1 MSARISVLEKEYDA
15 IKVKADALIAS
26 ISGSADIPFENA
38 PWTELTDALIRIAVK
53 LRSTSDAVRMPLLR
67 ESVLL
72 LQLRLFVLGPDAAF
86 RLERLQLGIR
96 NTILLGTHDEPE
108 RESEFWDR
116 WFHEL
121 SRAKVTV
128 IAPRADEIMN
138 YKETTEDT
146 KGSVK
151 GLVEF
156 FDRLLIFVMKIVL
169 KRTATALDTL
179 KRTLLHEMRAKE
191 QRTTGFIERVKSWLV
206 LPQDIGP
213 ASDDEIQ
220 DNAVRELIEFIKND
234 DVLRR
239 DGEDET
245 TGRRRMPNAEET
257 EQFIATINGKG
268 TAVDGPDVLGEK
280 QRAMLALLQ
289 EMAHRASNDLA
300 MKARGE
306 RSAVEIIKA

>member
-1 MSARISVLEKEYDA
+1 MSVRVSALTKEYDA

-26 ISGSADIPFENA
+26 LSGPAHMPFVNA
-38 PWTELTDALIRIAVK
+38 HWTELTDALIRIAVK
-53 LRSTSDAVRMPLLR
+53 LRSTADADRMPLLR
-67 ESVLL
+67 EQVLL

-86 RLERLQLGIR
+86 RLERYQLGIR
-96 NTILLGTHDEPE
+96 NTLLLGTHDAPE

-116 WFHEL
+116 WLSEL

-128 IAPRADEIMN
+128 IAPRADEIVN

-146 KGSVK
+146 KAIVK

-156 FDRLLIFVMKIVL
+156 FDRLLIFVMRIVL
-169 KRTATALDTL
+169 KRTATALDTR

-191 QRTTGFIERVKSWLV
+191 QRTTGFLERVKSWLV

-234 DVLRR
+234 TVLQR
-239 DGEDET
+239 DGEDE
-245 TGRRRMPNAEET
+245 TGRRRMPNAEEMD
-257 EQFIATINGKG
+257 QFIATINGKG
-268 TAVDGPDVLGEK
+268 VDGSDILGEK

-289 EMAHRASNDLA
+289 EMTKRASDNLA

-306 RSAVEIIKA
+306 RSEVEITNA